1 MHCSVT
7 GWLDAACWME
17 QSSFLPGSRI
27 ALMTRV
33 QILATLGGWGRS
45 VSHKSMIARAVIY
58 SIVQT
63 ILAAIVDV
71 MIDFGEVLDN

>member
-1 MHCSVT
+1 
-7 GWLDAACWME
+7 
-17 QSSFLPGSRI
+17 
-27 ALMTRV
+27 
-33 QILATLGGWGRS
+33 
-45 VSHKSMIARAVIY
+45 MIARAVIY